1 MAEGMTAPESAAA
14 IEASIR
20 ERRRVGTAAQERR
33 RTEARAAK
41 PVAVKLPAVEM
52 GVCNVLIIEGMGS
65 VGEDVN
71 FISDSI
77 LQHWDWC
84 PSMRLGIPRSPDA
97 PPPPTRHVRVSFAHG
112 ERVNARDACQRAIAS
127 KRFHAIVIADLTTN
141 HAAFEEH
148 LGPGLLD
155 FVELGGVV
163 VFQSSEGTELPPT
176 LQRLFG
182 TEWEASGYYRTNWE
196 PVVET
201 LKVRVTLCAR
211 AFSAKACSLRNVPY
225 GERRFGT
232 SPTSRTQS
240 AAPGL
245 AHRPVGQRQEPVSV
259 MSGAETDDFD
269 VCIAVHSVGRGF
281 VAYFGDVN
289 GEPETATLI
298 NSCCQASQI
307 ELPLAAA
314 RQSLPEGVQP
324 VNEGEPLTRFE
335 KIVGAM
341 LIAMLIILLVAFVAY
356 SLDLRN
362 SYSLV
367 ILLLIFAWLNWPL
380 AWMNQH

>member
-1 MAEGMTAPESAAA
+1 MKHRVAPTDRERVQYARRVGDLSICVREARPAGSMQNAGMQNAQNQMRLMAEGMTAPESAAA

-211 AFSAKACSLRNVPY
+211 AFSA
-225 GERRFGT
+225 
-232 SPTSRTQS
+232 
-240 AAPGL
+240 
-245 AHRPVGQRQEPVSV
+245 
-259 MSGAETDDFD
+259 
-269 VCIAVHSVGRGF
+269 
-281 VAYFGDVN
+281 
-289 GEPETATLI
+289 
-298 NSCCQASQI
+298 
-307 ELPLAAA
+307 
-314 RQSLPEGVQP
+314 
-324 VNEGEPLTRFE
+324 
-335 KIVGAM
+335 
-341 LIAMLIILLVAFVAY
+341 
-356 SLDLRN
+356 
-362 SYSLV
+362 
-367 ILLLIFAWLNWPL
+367 
-380 AWMNQH
+380 